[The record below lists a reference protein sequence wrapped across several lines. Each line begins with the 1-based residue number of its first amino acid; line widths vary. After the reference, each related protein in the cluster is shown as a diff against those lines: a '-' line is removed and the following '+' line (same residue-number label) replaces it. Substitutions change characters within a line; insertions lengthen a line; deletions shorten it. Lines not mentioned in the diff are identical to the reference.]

1 MYNRFGDIKYG
12 LFTLTLPNIV
22 SRQFLKI
29 SPYVWEL
36 MARVIQRPTLQNMVS
51 IFFSWKLLQVQ
62 DMAQESD
69 ERRNSVSKRL
79 TASAIDIRCE
89 GSMCQHCRIILH
101 RRSEISGRSGRGGLR
116 PITIACFAAI
126 SISSENGGCPA
137 RICLE

>member
-62 DMAQESD
+62 VMAQESD
-69 ERRNSVSKRL
+69 ERRSSVSKRL
-79 TASAIDIRCE
+79 TVDMRRE
-89 GSMCQHCRIILH
+89 GSMCQHCWIILH
-101 RRSEISGRSGRGGLR
+101 SRSEISGRSGRGGLC
-116 PITIACFAAI
+116 PTTIACFAAI

-137 RICLE
+137 RIFLE